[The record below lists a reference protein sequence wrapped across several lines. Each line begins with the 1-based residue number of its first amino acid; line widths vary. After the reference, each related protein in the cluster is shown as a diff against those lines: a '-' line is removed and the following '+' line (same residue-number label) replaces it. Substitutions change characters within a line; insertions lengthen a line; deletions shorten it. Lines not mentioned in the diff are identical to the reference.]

1 MFNWILLI
9 FYLYYLKINLHWF
22 FEAEKPPHKINVNNE
37 QEKTFEIFTMIFI
50 LILFLLPEIIT
61 LWIIPDNIFKLF
73 LIIDIVYKT
82 IMGIKIITRAIIED
96 EILQGSR
103 TPISLLQNC
112 MENAMIIYIIY
123 YISVFKL
130 NLLSYFNV

>member
-22 FEAEKPPHKINVNNE
+22 FKAEKPPHKINVNNE
-37 QEKTFEIFTMIFI
+37 QEKALEIFVIVFV

-82 IMGIKIITRAIIED
+82 IMGIKIFTRALLED
-96 EILQGSR
+96 EIIQGGR

-130 NLLSYFNV
+130 NLSSYFNV

>member
-9 FYLYYLKINLHWF
+9 FYLFYLKINLHWF
-22 FEAEKPPHKINVNNE
+22 FKAEKPPHKINVNNE
-37 QEKTFEIFTMIFI
+37 QEKALEIFVIVFV

-82 IMGIKIITRAIIED
+82 IMGIKIFTRALLED
-96 EILQGSR
+96 EIIQGGR

-130 NLLSYFNV
+130 NLSSYFNV